1 MEKNKIVATIEDK
14 NKRLDIF
21 VCEKMPE
28 LTRSYIKTLIEN
40 GNILLNGKIVKSG
53 EKLRENDE
61 IIIEQITPKTLDL
74 SPENIDINI
83 IYEDDDFAV
92 INKPQGL
99 VVHPANGN
107 ESGTLVNALLYHL
120 KNLSTINGVVRPGI
134 VHRIDKDTSGLL
146 LIAKNDKAHL
156 NLSKQIETKNCH
168 RHYLALCVGNF
179 KDDYGTITTHI
190 DRSKKDRKQMAVCP
204 DTEGKIAITHYIVK
218 ERFVDYTLVE
228 FVLDTGRT
236 HQIRVHSKFI
246 HHPIVGDK
254 TYGVKDKFKL
264 DGQLLHAYKIEL
276 NRPSDNK
283 RVEFTCP
290 LPDYFEDVL
299 DKLRKKVA
307 KS

>member
-1 MEKNKIVATIEDK
+1 
-14 NKRLDIF
+14 
-21 VCEKMPE
+21 MPQ
-28 LTRSYIKTLIEN
+28 
-40 GNILLNGKIVKSG
+40 IL
-53 EKLRENDE
+53 
-61 IIIEQITPKTLDL
+61 
-74 SPENIDINI
+74 PENIPLNI

-218 ERFVDYTLVE
+218 ERFGDYTLVE

>member
-28 LTRSYIKTLIEN
+28 LTRSYVKTLIEH
-40 GNILLNGKIVKSG
+40 GNILLNGKMVKSG

-218 ERFVDYTLVE
+218 ERFGDYTLVE

>member
-1 MEKNKIVATIEDK
+1 MEKNKIVSTIEDK

-28 LTRSYIKTLIEN
+28 LTRSYVKTLIEN
-40 GNILLNGKIVKSG
+40 GNILLNGKMVKSG

-74 SPENIDINI
+74 SPENIGINI

-218 ERFVDYTLVE
+218 ERFGDYTLVE

>member
-1 MEKNKIVATIEDK
+1 MEKNKIIATIEDK

-28 LTRSYIKTLIEN
+28 LTRSYVKTLIEN
-40 GNILLNGKIVKSG
+40 GNILLNGEIVKSG

-61 IIIEQITPKTLDL
+61 IVIEQITPKTLDL
-74 SPENIDINI
+74 NPENIDINI
-83 IYEDDDFAV
+83 VYEDDDFAV

-179 KDDYGTITTHI
+179 KDDYGTITTNI

-218 ERFVDYTLVE
+218 ERFGDYTLVE